1 MSEKGVFF
9 KKGKN
14 RHGSHNKCSKGSE
27 FPRENV
33 DYYEGT
39 HLGMCKHI
47 NRRGRHIL
55 KVGGWENRGFVKDN
69 ILLPLILAHVG
80 KPYKEL
86 TKAYYAKTKRLRE
99 QHKDVGIDKLNW
111 YFQNFYSC
119 YWHRQFYI
127 DDEGI
132 VRTDSS
138 WDSKNNFTNAQLRH
152 NRDQEIPQYGKV
164 CVNYRD
170 ISGYYPKEDFSLISK
185 EPVFMGNFY
194 CDINGE
200 ILLLPV
206 YHVPYFKECEGDS
219 DWRCRFGFVPWYL
232 KPNTPE
238 NKKYLEMCEK
248 WTKVTIA
255 IKRNEHS
262 HTFVH
267 HFFGKVPNTKKEEMA
282 RDIELWRKLRELASD
297 KKDRRYAKLG
307 LKVIVSKYESTPDFI
322 EMEAGYGKLFP
333 MVKTEDYEKAKRE
346 LE

>member
-1 MSEKGVFF
+1 MNLDEAITHCLSVSK
-9 KKGKN
+9 
-14 RHGSHNKCSKGSE
+14 RCSGQCSM
-27 FPRENV
+27 
-33 DYYEGT
+33 D
-39 HLGMCKHI
+39 HI
-47 NRRGRHIL
+47 Q
-55 KVGGWENRGFVKDN
+55 
-69 ILLPLILAHVG
+69 LA
-80 KPYKEL
+80 KWL
-86 TKAYYAKTKRLRE
+86 A
-99 QHKDVGIDKLNW
+99 D
-111 YFQNFYSC
+111 
-119 YWHRQFYI
+119 
-127 DDEGI
+127 
-132 VRTDSS
+132 
-138 WDSKNNFTNAQLRH
+138 
-152 NRDQEIPQYGKV
+152 
-164 CVNYRD
+164 
-170 ISGYYPKEDFSLISK
+170 
-185 EPVFMGNFY
+185 
-194 CDINGE
+194 
-200 ILLLPV
+200 
-206 YHVPYFKECEGDS
+206 
-219 DWRCRFGFVPWYL
+219 L